1 MREQVVVER
10 RERGNIRLLFIVARD
25 RLGLYDYLSNHFS
38 QEKEVIVIL
47 DRRRTERRE
56 SFQPYEP
63 ERRGKDRRREP
74 TIDNYLRS
82 LGYMIVR

>member
-10 RERGNIRLLFIVARD
+10 RERGNVRLLFIVARD

-38 QEKEVIVIL
+38 QEKEVRVIL

-63 ERRGKDRRREP
+63 DRRGKDRRREP
-74 TIDNYLRS
+74 TTDNYLRS
-82 LGYMIVR
+82 LGYMIAR

>member
-38 QEKEVIVIL
+38 QEKEVRVIL

-63 ERRGKDRRREP
+63 DRRGKDRRREP
-74 TIDNYLRS
+74 TTDNYLRS
-82 LGYMIVR
+82 LGYMIAR